1 MTRKLNLTAKYADL
15 LSKKT
20 REEQDN
26 AEADSEVDSVADSV
40 PLGTAVIIFI
50 SNAKFS
56 LR

>member
-40 PLGTAVIIFI
+40 PTAVIIFI